1 MNTRSCR
8 LRWLGGQPPLSSSLR
23 FSNAGGLGTLGAAYL
38 PPGTLRE
45 QVREIHN
52 LTEGP
57 FGVKLGEQEEAW
69 IERCVRTLIWRAGE
83 HARIPKRAYL

>member
-1 MNTRSCR
+1 
-8 LRWLGGQPPLSSSLR
+8 
-23 FSNAGGLGTLGAAYL
+23 
-38 PPGTLRE
+38 
-45 QVREIHN
+45 VREIHN